1 MPKKVKAPG
10 MVIFVAI
17 LMFIA
22 GGFSILGCVCGGG
35 SIAMLE
41 NVKLPQ
47 APGQPDPM
55 ALPNHL
61 KKELPGYYPVL
72 FTIMGLDGV
81 LGLAKII
88 LGIGLLR
95 LSSTARL
102 GTMMAYVVNLLLT
115 CISGTYNGF
124 FVLPTQGQFLAAN
137 PVPGQEFTQPMGIAL
152 MILGIVLSIAVS
164 IMILVVLN
172 LRSTKEAFLAASQP
186 PTEEEDSPRSR
197 YEGYDDDDDDRPR
210 KKTPKFP
217 GDTGITEQ

>member
-1 MPKKVKAPG
+1 MAAKVKTPG
-10 MVIFVAI
+10 MVIFIAV

-41 NVKLPQ
+41 FVKFPQ
-47 APGQPDPM
+47 AQGQPDPM

-61 KKELPGYYPVL
+61 KKEVPGYYPVI
-72 FTIMGLDGV
+72 FTLMGLDGI

-102 GTMMAYVVNLLLT
+102 VTMMAYVVNVLII

-124 FVLPTQGQFLAAN
+124 FVLPVQGRFFAAN
-137 PVPGQEFTQPMGIAL
+137 PQPGQELAQMMAIPGMV
-152 MILGIVLSIAVS
+152 LGVVLSLAVT
-164 IMILVVLN
+164 ITVLVVLN
-172 LRSTKEAFLAASQP
+172 LRATKEAFLAASQP
-186 PTEEEDSPRSR
+186 PTDDDERPRSK
-197 YEGYDDDDDDRPR
+197 YEGYDDDDRPR
-210 KKTPKFP
+210 KSPKFP
-217 GDTGITEQ
+217 GDTGIKDES